1 MKKNHDQSSSPV
13 PYQRPLSTLFP
24 RRSELVA
31 PLLLII
37 IFIMAVIFR
46 PHGTDLIDYSI
57 DLGKT
62 VLKNGI
68 GRALLALGAGL
79 VLASA
84 GVDLSMAGVLAI
96 AGVIFAWASQ
106 GMTNNWY
113 ILTPLVCLCAIIGAL
128 FGVFNGWSISKWKA
142 PPLILTWAVGA
153 MAMIFAALLAALLPR
168 NIGTASQYANSS
180 GIPIAQAISSLSS
193 DTQFLLTAL
202 AFLLVALPTA
212 IGAFNL
218 GRNARAIGANRIS
231 ATYAGIRVKRAL
243 MATYATSG
251 AFAALAG
258 VWFSLLERKALTT
271 VHGGVELSA
280 IAIAVLGGTSMS
292 GGYFSVIPI
301 VCAAFLWSLLLGVLQ
316 RPDLLP
322 EFFNAQL
329 QSRAAEATFAVLL
342 IIVGIWAGRG
352 LSGDT
357 VSINVISRLEEK

>member
-1 MKKNHDQSSSPV
+1 MKENHDQSSSTV
-13 PYQRPLSTLFP
+13 PYQRPLSTLCP
-24 RRSELVA
+24 RMSELIA
-31 PLLLII
+31 PLLLVI
-37 IFIMAVIFR
+37 IFIAAVFFR
-46 PHGTDLIDYSI
+46 PRGTDLVPYAT
-57 DLGKT
+57 DLGIT
-62 VLKNGI
+62 VLRNGI
-68 GRALLALGAGL
+68 GLALLALGAGL

-96 AGVIFAWASQ
+96 SGVIFAWLTQGIAS
-106 GMTNNWY
+106 NWY
-113 ILTPLVCLCAIIGAL
+113 ILTPVVCFCAIIGAS
-128 FGVFNGWSISKWKA
+128 FGGFNGWAISKWRA

-153 MAMIFAALLAALLPR
+153 MAMIFSALLAALLPR
-168 NIGTASQYANSS
+168 NVGNASHYANSS
-180 GIPIAQAISSLSS
+180 GIPITQTISNLSS
-193 DTQFLLTAL
+193 DTQFLITAL

-243 MATYATSG
+243 LATYATSG

-271 VHGGVELSA
+271 VHAGVELSA
-280 IAIAVLGGTSMS
+280 IAIAVLGGTAMS

-329 QSRAAEATFAVLL
+329 QSRAAVASFAVLL
-342 IIVGIWAGRG
+342 IIIGIWAGRG